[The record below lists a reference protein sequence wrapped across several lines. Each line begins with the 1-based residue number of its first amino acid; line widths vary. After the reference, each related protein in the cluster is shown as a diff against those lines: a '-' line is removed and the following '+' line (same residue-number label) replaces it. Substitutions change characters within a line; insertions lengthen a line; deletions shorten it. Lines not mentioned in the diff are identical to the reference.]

1 MTGSDRLAPLKAAWA
16 ERTVREQGLLAG
28 LGALLLAVIVW
39 YGLLAPTLS
48 WRSEARADHE
58 AAMARYE
65 TMLTGLARY
74 GAEVQS
80 AAQPRAGAALRTV
93 VGTSAAQ
100 RELAISRVQPLED
113 GRLGVWM
120 EGVSDDALLA
130 WLVALSRDEGVRV
143 DQISLDREG
152 DRLVR
157 AQMVLTRGG
166 GG

>member
-1 MTGSDRLAPLKAAWA
+1 MTGSDRFAPLKAAWA
-16 ERTVREQGLLAG
+16 ERTVREQLMLAG
-28 LGALLLAVIVW
+28 LGALVILVIAW
-39 YGLLAPTLS
+39 YGVLAPALS

-58 AAMARYE
+58 AAVARYE
-65 TMLTGLARY
+65 TMVAGVARY
-74 GAEVQS
+74 RAEVQA

-93 VGTSAAQ
+93 VGTSAAE
-100 RELAISRVQPLED
+100 RGLAISRVQPLED

-120 EGVSDDALLA
+120 EGVSDDALMA

-157 AQMVLTRGG
+157 AQMVLVRGG
-166 GG
+166 GA